1 MTLYEFVRR
10 TLDTRSSCTR
20 DELLNIMMDDQEIA
34 QRLAD
39 SQGFSRLLNNMKQSG
54 FIELEGKLVR
64 RTKRRVGKRR
74 A

>member
-10 TLDTRSSCTR
+10 TLATRSMCTR
-20 DELLNIMMDDQEIA
+20 DELLSIMMDDQEVA

-54 FIELEGKLVR
+54 FIELEGKLIR